1 MFPPSLNFGFVSLG
15 TPKDVMLLFQ
25 NRGEKQGKVKLKIE
39 GAEDLKADMKEFTVD
54 EDCTGRI
61 MMTCPASRT
70 GIVRGIIRVYVDDV
84 ELKHS
89 IDVSAT
95 VVEHSIAVVLKSDNR
110 PTTQLDF
117 GPMWYGNR
125 VEIPA

>member
-1 MFPPSLNFGFVSLG
+1 M
-15 TPKDVMLLFQ
+15 
-25 NRGEKQGKVKLKIE
+25 
-39 GAEDLKADMKEFTVD
+39 EFTVA
-54 EDCTGRI
+54 EDNTGKVL
-61 MMTCPASRT
+61 MTCPATKT
-70 GIVRGIIRVYVDDV
+70 GIVRGIIRVYVDEI

-110 PTTQLDF
+110 PTSQLEF
-117 GPMWYGNR
+117 GPMWYGSK